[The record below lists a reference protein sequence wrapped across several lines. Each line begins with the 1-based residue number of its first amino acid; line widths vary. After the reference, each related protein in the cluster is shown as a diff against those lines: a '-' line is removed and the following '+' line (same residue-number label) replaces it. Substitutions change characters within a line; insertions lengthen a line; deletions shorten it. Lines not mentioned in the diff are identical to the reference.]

1 VKKSEPGVSIVLA
14 GEEVVALPDR
24 ALFWRHERTLFVADV
39 HLGKDATFRSALR
52 WVPPGTTRDDLARLA
67 RLVEQTG
74 AMRLVLLGDVF
85 HSQHADELQAIAQ
98 WRNALGI
105 DVRMVEGNHDRR
117 AHDLAHALGIEVLRE
132 DYRLGPWRLRHH
144 PTRRSG
150 DGYVLCGHIHPV
162 VRTRGPA
169 RQSLRVPCFW
179 IGRNQCVLPAFG
191 GFTGGGV
198 VRPATGDRVL
208 LIVDGG
214 LIDAPLARSSSP
226 GDG

>member
-1 VKKSEPGVSIVLA
+1 MEKSESGIPVVLA

-24 ALFWRHERTLFVADV
+24 ALFWPRERTLFVADV
-39 HLGKDATFRSALR
+39 HLGKDATFRSARR

-67 RLVEQTG
+67 RVVEQTD
-74 AMRLVLLGDVF
+74 ARRLVLLGDVF
-85 HSQHADELQAIAQ
+85 HSEHADELHAIAQ
-98 WRNALGI
+98 WRDARDI

-117 AHDLAHALGIEVLRE
+117 AHDLAHALGIEILGE
-132 DYRLGPWRLRHH
+132 DFRLGPWRLRHH
-144 PTRRSG
+144 PAKRSG
-150 DGYVLCGHIHPV
+150 HGYALCGHIHPV

-179 IGRNQCVLPAFG
+179 IGREQCVLPAFG

-198 VRPATGDRVL
+198 VKPMTGDRVL

-214 LIDAPLARSSSP
+214 LIEAPLARSGSR
-226 GDG
+226 GEG